1 MPLNNCKVKLS
12 LKWIENSVLT
22 TAAINADANYNGAD
36 SATLKIT
43 DAKLYV
49 SVVTLSRGDN
59 EKLAKQLSE
68 GFTRIVYWNKYKVI
82 DNKKLEITCINN
94 EESIRELLVDC
105 LFLRIIILIMMK
117 IVLMLIFSK
126 NISF

>member
-22 TAAINADANYNGAD
+22 TAAINADANDTGAD